1 VTAARLAIWSILC
14 VLLLGGTAI
23 YLLDGPAMILDM
35 VTTGGWLCL

>member
-1 VTAARLAIWSILC
+1 MTAARLAIWSMVS

-35 VTTGGWLCL
+35 VTAGGWLCL